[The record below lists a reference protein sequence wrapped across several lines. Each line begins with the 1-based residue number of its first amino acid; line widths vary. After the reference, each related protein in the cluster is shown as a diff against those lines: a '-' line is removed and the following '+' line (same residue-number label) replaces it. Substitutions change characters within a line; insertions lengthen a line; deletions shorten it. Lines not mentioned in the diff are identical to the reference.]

1 MDVMPHPVAIA
12 LQVIP
17 FLLTC
22 FGLWKIIFEPM
33 LDYLDERDRHIAGS
47 RAEADELV
55 ARVEER
61 TAEYQEKLTKAKGQ
75 IAELRARRRAEAM
88 AAYEAKVHAARTA
101 AEEQISSA
109 LVEID
114 KARVSAS
121 AQLETTA
128 HGLAGDIAGQVLGRS
143 VAAG

>member
-1 MDVMPHPVAIA
+1 MDVMPHPMAVA

-17 FLLTC
+17 FLVTC
-22 FGLWKIIFEPM
+22 FGLWKIIFKPM

-47 RAEADELV
+47 RAEAEELV

-61 TAEYQEKLTKAKGQ
+61 TTEYREKLTKAKGQ
-75 IAELRARRRAEAM
+75 IAELRAKRRSEAM
-88 AAYEAKVHAARTA
+88 VAYEAKVHAARAA
-101 AEEQISSA
+101 AEEQISGA
-109 LVEID
+109 LVEIE

-121 AQLETTA
+121 GELEATA
-128 HGLAGDIAGQVLGRS
+128 HVLAGDIAGRVLGRS